1 MKTTVNKDQVLI
13 KFYSAVLYMW
23 HPYFPHNKNNISEE
37 LKQQIISDSTSVKT
51 LLLSSS
57 SVSDLIEFAEYKF
70 NFKFSRDNQKEYLLN
85 NFLDDYT
92 RELVGTDFRDLQ
104 KAENNIIPQISKD
117 KKSWNEKDLGYF
129 GGVSLDG
136 DQIYMI
142 DCPEN
147 IWKIEIYQEYRE
159 GNHIEYSIRE
169 AFNLGN
175 LDYKPILTIELGPD
189 PVCYNNKKNKEINLF
204 YPGTNLYFPFDETK
218 EMTDVDYRILC
229 QEIQDKKVFYIVQTP
244 NEISTINIS
253 LAAWNNAKVPHRNKK
268 DWNVTNDYFNGAVFN
283 DYNVFTEKY
292 NNSLIDTAS
301 MILLGNQ
308 KQDLSLLP
316 FLSEK
321 LKRCNP
327 DVRNENNENKDPHTF
342 RQNVVYNE
350 GDIVTYKGKQYISL
364 IDGNIFDSPNISGN
378 WSKII
383 EGKSILQIIENKK
396 KYKSITVMSDN
407 GNIYPNGN
415 LSAKIINDN
424 GDWYK
429 TFVIE
434 EQLGYLF
441 SNLLIDN
448 QYSFHKND
456 LKNYISE
463 KSPGIYEFYLDQSAL
478 KNKNT
483 ETSELEFRYLDFIFE
498 KTRSKININFIA
510 EEDYYYNKG
519 KQYFYQNELPKGFS
533 VYLNGSDFGNISNG
547 IIIDPKSSYEIE
559 IIHDGEYYTV
569 DKDQQLIF
577 KGVAD
582 YNEIKIN
589 IPIYSREYI
598 CSFSGY
604 EKAGIVING
613 DSSRVCYYKQ
623 SVTIEFSYENDEDAI
638 PNWLMF
644 NKLSINGQT
653 LKNWSSSIIYN
664 VTLIGGGHTNE
675 KTINSYFLTIHNIDQ
690 DFNIKFE
697 E

>member
-23 HPYFPHNKNNISEE
+23 HPYFPDDLKSISDD

-70 NFKFSRDNQKEYLLN
+70 NFKFDRDSQKEYLLN
-85 NFLDDYT
+85 NFLDSYT

-104 KAENNIIPQISKD
+104 KVENNVIPQLSTEKRNWD
-117 KKSWNEKDLGYF
+117 EKSLGYF

-159 GNHIEYSIRE
+159 GNHIEYSVKE
-169 AFNLGN
+169 SFGLSG
-175 LDYKPILTIELGPD
+175 LDYKPILTIELGPEST
-189 PVCYNNKKNKEINLF
+189 CFNNKKNTELDLY
-204 YPGTNLYFPFDETK
+204 YPGAIYYSFDETK
-218 EMTDVDYRILC
+218 EMVDAEYRALC

-244 NEISTINIS
+244 NEISTINIA
-253 LAAWNNAKVPHRNKK
+253 LASWNSAKVPHRNKK
-268 DWNVTNDYFNGAVFN
+268 DWNVTNDHFNSAVFN

-292 NNSLIDTAS
+292 NNSLVDTAS

-308 KQDLSLLP
+308 KQDLSILP
-316 FLSEK
+316 FLAEK
-321 LKRCNP
+321 LERCYP
-327 DVRNENNENKDPHTF
+327 ITRDSNNKNKDSHTF
-342 RQNVVYNE
+342 RQNIVYNE
-350 GDIVTYKGKQYISL
+350 GDIVTYKGGKYVSL
-364 IDGNIFDSPNISGN
+364 IDGNIFDSPDISGN
-378 WSKII
+378 WSKLV
-383 EGKSILQIIENKK
+383 EGKSILQIVENKK

-407 GNIYPNGN
+407 GNVYPNGN
-415 LSAKIINDN
+415 LSAKVINSK
-424 GDWYK
+424 GEWYK
-429 TFVIE
+429 IFKIE

-448 QYSFHKND
+448 SYSFSKSE
-456 LKNYISE
+456 LKGFLIE
-463 KSPGIYEFYLDQSAL
+463 KSTGIDELYLDQSAL
-478 KNKNT
+478 KNRNEDTQK
-483 ETSELEFRYLDFIFE
+483 LEFKYIDFIFE

-519 KQYFYQNELPKGFS
+519 KFYLYQNELPEGFR
-533 VYLNGSDFGNISNG
+533 VLLNGVDFGSINNG
-547 IIIDPKSSYEIE
+547 VVLTPGTPYEIE
-559 IIHDGEYYTV
+559 ITHDGEYYTLAEG
-569 DKDQQLIF
+569 QQTVF
-577 KGVAD
+577 KGIANQNKFD
-582 YNEIKIN
+582 IN

-604 EKAGIVING
+604 EKAGIVVNG

-638 PNWLMF
+638 PNWHMF
-644 NKLSINGQT
+644 KKLSINGQT
-653 LKNWSSSIIYN
+653 LKNWSSSVIYN
-664 VTLIGGGHTNE
+664 VTLEGGGHTE
-675 KTINSYFLTIHNIDQ
+675 ERAINSYFLTIHNIDQ